1 METKKQ
7 FKDRFQDA
15 LDAAG
20 KNRAQLS
27 RETGIS
33 ESMLSHYAAGKYIP
47 RNKKLVAISEA
58 LNVAPGWLLFG
69 EEATGND
76 SADALIETYE
86 ILTPENK
93 KHLLRYAAYLKALEG
108 QEADDG
114 IQAR

>member
-7 FKDRFQDA
+7 FKDRLQEA

-20 KNRAQLS
+20 KTRAQLS

-47 RNKKLVAISEA
+47 RNKKLVAISDA

-76 SADALIETYE
+76 SAEFLVETYE
-86 ILTPENK
+86 DLTPENR
-93 KHLLRYAAYLKALEG
+93 KHLLHYAAFLKATET

-114 IQAR
+114 IQTR